1 MRSMTAFRNVQLS
14 WLVNMADH
22 LIETRACAEPVADNA
37 RHSGVRESGVVA
49 VRMMIA
55 VAALAALAGCGSA
68 VNSGHEGSQG
78 NGAGMTTGGGSTKPG
93 TSAPSSEVTVT
104 EADSGKAV
112 HLRIGQRLRVVLGGH
127 GIQWHR
133 PATPEPTL
141 RLADTSGGYPSASPA
156 VAVFIAVR
164 SGSASVT
171 SITDHPC
178 LHANPPC
185 KIAQRVWSIRVLVE
199 RSS

>member
-1 MRSMTAFRNVQLS
+1 MQSMTAFSNPLLP
-14 WLVNMADH
+14 WLLNMADH
-22 LIETRACAEPVADNA
+22 LIERRACAEPVADAA
-37 RHSGVRESGVVA
+37 RHSGVRESGVAA

-68 VNSGHEGSQG
+68 VNGGHEGSQG

-93 TSAPSSEVTVT
+93 TSAPNSEVTVT
-104 EADSGKAV
+104 EADSGKSV

-127 GIQWHR
+127 GMQWHR
-133 PATPEPTL
+133 PASPEPTL
-141 RLADTSGGYPSASPA
+141 RLADTSGGYPSASAA

-164 SGSASVT
+164 SGTASVT

-185 KIAQRVWSIRVLVE
+185 KIAQRIWSIRVLVA

>member
-1 MRSMTAFRNVQLS
+1 
-14 WLVNMADH
+14 MADH
-22 LIETRACAEPVADNA
+22 LIERRACAEPVADPA
-37 RHSGVRESGVVA
+37 RHSGVRDSGVAA

-68 VNSGHEGSQG
+68 VNGGHDGSQG
-78 NGAGMTTGGGSTKPG
+78 NGKGMTTGGGSTKPG
-93 TSAPSSEVTVT
+93 SSEPNGEVTVT

-112 HLRIGQRLRVVLGGH
+112 HLRIGQRLRVVLGGQ
-127 GIQWHR
+127 GMQWHR

-164 SGSASVT
+164 SGTAAVT

-178 LHANPPC
+178 LHASPPC
-185 KIAQRVWSIRVLVE
+185 KIAQRVWSIRVLVA
-199 RSS
+199 RPS